1 MLVTRCLK
9 SWKELVEDHKKRKQA
24 KVNEA
29 DQEELV
35 SVVKELEHACHQ
47 ERYQTKAQKERI
59 KELEADV
66 SRLNEL
72 LETER
77 QAVHSMN
84 RQVMESESTKEA
96 LPFLR
101 SLDASMGRLLTICD
115 EANTN
120 VGRINDTTS
129 RTALE
134 VFQLQQLVP
143 TLGGGD
149 GSNKNLAQRQAAW

>member
-1 MLVTRCLK
+1 MCGANDKMLVTRCLK
-9 SWKELVEDHKKRKQA
+9 SWKELVVDHQKRQA
-24 KVNEA
+24 EKVNEA

-35 SVVKELEHACHQ
+35 TVVKELEHAYHQ

-59 KELEADV
+59 KEPEADV

-115 EANTN
+115 EA
-120 VGRINDTTS
+120 
-129 RTALE
+129 
-134 VFQLQQLVP
+134 
-143 TLGGGD
+143 
-149 GSNKNLAQRQAAW
+149 

>member
-1 MLVTRCLK
+1 MMLTRIVK
-9 SWKELVEDHKKRKQA
+9 TWRDMVVDHQKRQA
-24 KVNEA
+24 EKVNEEVE
-29 DQEELV
+29 EELV
-35 SVVKELEHACHQ
+35 SVVKELEHAYHQ

-101 SLDASMGRLLTICD
+101 SLEASMG
-115 EANTN
+115 
-120 VGRINDTTS
+120 
-129 RTALE
+129 
-134 VFQLQQLVP
+134 
-143 TLGGGD
+143 
-149 GSNKNLAQRQAAW
+149 